1 MSKEE
6 ILAEIKRVTDL
17 REKDLHEYRRIRAEA
32 EKLLYRTLLAD
43 SQLMDLQ
50 YQVLED
56 EDLTEIG
63 FIMLKA
69 VNRAECK
76 AMREQAKWQERRKE
90 IEKERKNGKNR

>member
-1 MSKEE
+1 MDLCK
-6 ILAEIKRVTDL
+6 ARQVQKTL
-17 REKDLHEYRRIRAEA
+17 RELI
-32 EKLLYRTLLAD
+32 
-43 SQLMDLQ
+43 Q
-50 YQVLED
+50 YQVFED

-69 VNRAECK
+69 INRAECK